1 MVGSVADVSVAQE
14 PWIVRAFYGFAP
26 FADFRDHRDPIRDLC
41 EVHGLIGTIL
51 LAHEGINGTVAGQ
64 VAGLDRLFVRL
75 RSIPGFEGLTYK
87 ESHSQDPP
95 FHRLKVRLKNEIVS
109 IGEPSVD
116 PTRTVGTYVAPEQW
130 DEVLRDPEVVV
141 IDTRNDYEV
150 RVGSFEG
157 AVDPGLQSF
166 RDFPAWARANLDPD
180 RNRKVA
186 MFCTGG
192 IRCEKASSFL
202 LDEGFSEVL
211 HLQGGILEYLR
222 RVDPRRSSWNGECF
236 VFDDRVA
243 LDHELRRGTHVL
255 CFGCKDPVSPLEQAS
270 EHFEYGVSCPRC
282 HHLVDDE
289 TRARRRERT
298 RQIELARE
306 RGEQHLGARHPSED
320 SPNE

>member
-1 MVGSVADVSVAQE
+1 MANVSDAPEQWV
-14 PWIVRAFYGFAP
+14 VRAFYGFAP
-26 FADFRDHRDPIRDLC
+26 FADFRDQRGPIRELC
-41 EVHGLIGTIL
+41 EAHGLIGTIL
-51 LAHEGINGTVAGQ
+51 LAHEGMNGTVAGR
-64 VAGLDRLFVRL
+64 VAGLDLLFARL
-75 RSIPGFEGLTYK
+75 RSIRGFEDLAFK
-87 ESHSQDPP
+87 ESYSVDPP
-95 FHRLKVRLKNEIVS
+95 FHRLKVRLKTEIVS

-116 PTRTVGTYVAPEQW
+116 PTRTVGTYVSPERW
-130 DEVLRDPEVVV
+130 NDVLRDPDVVV

-157 AVDPGLQSF
+157 AVDPGLKSF
-166 RDFPAWARANLDPD
+166 RDFPSWARANLDPE
-180 RNRKVA
+180 RNQKIA

-222 RVDPRRSSWNGECF
+222 RVDAERSAWNGECF

-243 LDHELRRGTHVL
+243 LDHDLRRGAHVL
-255 CFGCKDPVSPLEQAS
+255 CFGCKDPVSPEEQAS

-282 HHLVDDE
+282 DHLVDED
-289 TRARRRERT
+289 TRSRRRERT

-306 RGEQHLGARHPSED
+306 RGEKHLGARHGED
-320 SPNE
+320 HSDG